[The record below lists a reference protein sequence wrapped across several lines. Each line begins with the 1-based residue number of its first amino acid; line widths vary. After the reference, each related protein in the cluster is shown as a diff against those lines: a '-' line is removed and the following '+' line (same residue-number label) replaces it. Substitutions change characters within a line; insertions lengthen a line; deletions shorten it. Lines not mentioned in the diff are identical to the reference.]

1 MRFRCP
7 ICGTILYLSLNCRRK
22 CYFHGEFELNYE
34 TGKLEPLK
42 KGDSDKE
49 LPFKRTFKDGDS
61 WWRFQKVLDENSVK
75 VEQMLRGNHGGGCP
89 SPFKEKF

>member
-1 MRFRCP
+1 
-7 ICGTILYLSLNCRRK
+7 
-22 CYFHGEFELNYE
+22 
-34 TGKLEPLK
+34 
-42 KGDSDKE
+42 

-89 SPFKEKF
+89 RLSMRNFEKED